1 MIPCKTAAAYLAL
14 AAAVGGGMDCVL
26 AATGEAGGLYPDMR
40 TVVPRHLQLVHSNG
54 RDILRFSNGIA
65 NTGAGPWAIRPFFDL
80 TVEPPVTRAIQEIR
94 NSDGEVVLEH
104 GAGEY
109 VFHPTHNHWHIG
121 DVAQFEIHAPSLDP
135 EDGPSEDVLGE
146 NSVKVTFCLIDWYAL
161 EGNSPTSE
169 REFWDCSRS
178 YQGVSAGWVDQY
190 HHATPGQDLDLTGVA
205 DGTYY
210 LVSTANPEGVFLEA
224 DYTNNTAWTRF
235 ELYTSGKGN
244 RKIVVT
250 GHSPCESPGLCGDS
264 APNR

>member
-1 MIPCKTAAAYLAL
+1 MITSRTAAVYLAL
-14 AAAVGGGMDCVL
+14 AAAVGAGIDCAL
-26 AATGEAGGLYPDMR
+26 AAKGKVRGLYPDMR
-40 TVVPRHLQLVHSNG
+40 TVVPRHLQLVHSKQ

-65 NTGAGPWAIRPFFDL
+65 NTGAGPWAIGPFFDL

-94 NSDGEVVLEH
+94 DSDGEVLLEH
-104 GAGEY
+104 EAGEY
-109 VFHPTHNHWHIG
+109 VFHPAHNHWHIG
-121 DVAQFEIHAPSLDP
+121 DVALFEIRAGTPS
-135 EDGPSEDVLGE
+135 GPVVAG
-146 NSVKVTFCLIDWYAL
+146 NSLKITFCLIDWYAL

-190 HHATPGQDLDLTGVA
+190 HHALPGQDLDLTDTP

-210 LVSTANPEGVFLEA
+210 LVSTANPTGVFLEE
-224 DYTNNTAWTRF
+224 DYHNNMAWTRF
-235 ELYTSGKGN
+235 NLYTAAEGN

-250 GHSPCESPGLCGDS
+250 GHSPCERSPDMCGDS